1 MRQQDTESTEYSG
14 FCDYRDAILA
24 ELPAKSD
31 VLKESLLV
39 SDGELDAALARL
51 PEDRR
56 HIWQNRFDTGY
67 ACVADSQRTQLA
79 VALCGNQF
87 LNVSQRAA

>member
-1 MRQQDTESTEYSG
+1 MRQQDIESTEYSG

-24 ELPAKSD
+24 ALPERSN

-39 SDGELDAALARL
+39 SEGELDAALARL

-56 HIWQNRFDTGY
+56 HTWQNRFDTGY
-67 ACVADSQRTQLA
+67 ACVADFQRTQLA
-79 VALCGNQF
+79 VALRGNQF
-87 LNVSQRAA
+87 LNVNQRAA